1 MRTSSPPLSTQR
13 NTSKRNISMYIQVLP
28 FSHLP
33 CLTRP
38 TIFLRAPTVSA
49 FKLRN
54 RLHNDIPR
62 RLTVLQQQQQQQQQD
77 ETADAETS
85 ASGAETSADF
95 NSSTRQSKAWEQD
108 EVYLP
113 VPLPLIAIAF
123 LPIFGFCA
131 FALMSLLTW
140 GACHEAEPTHRVC
153 LTPSFPMLDT
163 SAVSKMCTCNTI
175 WFEDDH
181 ASACNSSTNVA
192 RRETFESIARASR
205 YAATVVVVL
214 SCNES
219 VDTTNT
225 LLR

>member
-1 MRTSSPPLSTQR
+1 M
-13 NTSKRNISMYIQVLP
+13 
-28 FSHLP
+28 
-33 CLTRP
+33 
-38 TIFLRAPTVSA
+38 SA

-54 RLHNDIPR
+54 RLHNEVPR
-62 RLTVLQQQQQQQQQD
+62 RLTLLQQQQQQQQQQPD
-77 ETADAETS
+77 ETAGAETA
-85 ASGAETSADF
+85 ASGAETSVGFD
-95 NSSTRQSKAWEQD
+95 SSTRNSKAWEQD

-163 SAVSKMCTCNTI
+163 SVVSKMCTCSTI

-192 RRETFESIARASR
+192 RRETFESIAQASR
-205 YAATVVVVL
+205 YASTVIVVL
-214 SCNES
+214 SCNKS